1 MALNR
6 ALAAEDTN
14 LSVSKIITTRNKDYK
29 DLDLSFVKKT
39 NTGDIFKKT
48 DAAAV
53 KQAVKTL
60 LLTNRFEKPFLP
72 DFGADLRA
80 LLFELADKEIDLEV
94 KQKIQR
100 AIGKYEPRVKLL
112 DCLINAQPDRN
123 SISVTVSFKVITTE
137 ETVTFTTVLSRLR

>member
-14 LSVSKIITTRNKDYK
+14 LSVSKIITARNKDYK
-29 DLDLSFVKKT
+29 DIDLSFVKKT

-53 KQAVKTL
+53 KQAVRTL
-60 LLTNRFEKPFLP
+60 LLCNRFEKPFDP

-80 LLFELADKEIDLEV
+80 LLFELADGEIDIEI

-112 DCLINAQPDRN
+112 DCIINSQPDRN
-123 SISVTVSFKVITTE
+123 SISVTVSIKVITTE
-137 ETVTFTTVLSRLR
+137 ETVSFTTVLSRLR